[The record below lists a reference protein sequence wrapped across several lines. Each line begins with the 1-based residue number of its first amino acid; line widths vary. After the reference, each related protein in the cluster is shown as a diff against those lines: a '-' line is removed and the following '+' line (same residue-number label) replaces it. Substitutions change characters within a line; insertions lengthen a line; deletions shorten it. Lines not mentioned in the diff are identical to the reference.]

1 MNNISTVTPVFLLCL
16 IAGIERNS
24 LLYSA
29 VVSPTATCSI
39 IIVPATHCDA
49 RRMIWL
55 QGCVSA
61 GLVSG
66 LSMCGVLHA
75 LRNYMSEVNVQI
87 NLNIINVLCTV
98 KACMLPWFKVFCRP
112 GYTCLLLALIVA
124 ASVPWSHQ
132 SLEFWFPATCPL
144 TLVPICPGSCYPVTG
159 TCLRMT
165 TSLMWCSVP
174 MCACVLEQMICQ
186 EYKVMCIQHGTKD
199 TPAQDQE
206 VAAYHLLPHSISW
219 ALYWVWRPSRM
230 KVASQNL
237 WAIDALVFTSFWLSS
252 FGSGVMAATR
262 SQWTRWQNLMRIQLW
277 GDLTVSEASTSICAF
292 CHPDLLLKSCH

>member
-87 NLNIINVLCTV
+87 NLNIIDVLCTV

-124 ASVPWSHQ
+124 ASVPWSHR

-174 MCACVLEQMICQ
+174 LCVCLSKW
-186 EYKVMCIQHGTKD
+186 YVKNTK
-199 TPAQDQE
+199 
-206 VAAYHLLPHSISW
+206 
-219 ALYWVWRPSRM
+219 
-230 KVASQNL
+230 
-237 WAIDALVFTSFWLSS
+237 
-252 FGSGVMAATR
+252 
-262 SQWTRWQNLMRIQLW
+262 
-277 GDLTVSEASTSICAF
+277 
-292 CHPDLLLKSCH
+292 